1 MTDITNVSG
10 QMKPNHTHTPSSQE
24 YQTSVANEATANQQ
38 KSSISLSNNA
48 LIQQTIQQAIAEAP
62 VVDKQRV
69 AALKAAIE
77 RGEYQVDVDK
87 LAQNLLLSELSLK

>member
-10 QMKPNHTHTPSSQE
+10 QMKPTHTHTLSSQE
-24 YQTSVANEATANQQ
+24 YQASIANETAADQQ
-38 KSSISLSNNA
+38 STSISLSSKA
-48 LIQQTIQQAIAEAP
+48 LIQQTIQQTIAEAP

-69 AALKAAIE
+69 ATLKAAIE
-77 RGEYQVDVDK
+77 QGTYQVDVDK